1 MKLVSVDKLIP
12 GMVVSE
18 NVYTLDD
25 TLVIQKNTVLT
36 QKDIDR
42 IRSYSLYNIFVEEE
56 MKLVETKE
64 EEQPKPVKDIMEM
77 SYAEKIRN
85 SEQFQQFKE
94 HIEECADELEESFH
108 LLANDAIP
116 LNVDKLTEPVYHL
129 FVEAGGTAGI
139 FDMLHNLRDN
149 SDAVFMHSLNVSLI
163 SNTLA
168 TWMRL
173 PEEKI
178 QVATAAGLL
187 HDIGKMLI
195 PSELLNKTTQ
205 LTEYEQR
212 AMNEHVIK
220 GYELVKEKDIDQHI
234 KNAILMHHEMRDGS
248 GYPLRLKGDKIDEI
262 ASIVTVANVYDSLTA
277 KRPFR
282 EPICPFAVI
291 EHFEKDGLYKYET
304 NAIMTFMSN
313 IVNTFISNRVML
325 NTGQVGEIIFI
336 NPDHISKPTIKCG
349 EEFIDLAKKKGLS
362 VVAVI

>member
-25 TLVIQKNTVLT
+25 RLVISKDSILT
-36 QKDIDR
+36 DKDIDR

-56 MKLVETKE
+56 MKAVPQETEEVKE
-64 EEQPKPVKDIMEM
+64 AASNL

-85 SEQFQQFKE
+85 TEEFIRFKQ
-94 HIEECADELEESFH
+94 HIEDSAEELEESFRM
-108 LLANDAIP
+108 LANDSIP
-116 LNVDKLTEPVYHL
+116 LDVDKLTEPVYHL

-168 TWMRL
+168 TWMRM
-173 PEEKI
+173 PQDKI

-187 HDIGKMLI
+187 HDIGKMLV
-195 PSELLNKTTQ
+195 PSELLNKTGK

-220 GYELVKEKDIDQHI
+220 GYELVKDKDIDTHI
-234 KNAILMHHEMRDGS
+234 KNTILMHHEMRDGS
-248 GYPLRLKGDKIDEI
+248 GFPLHIKNEQIDEI
-262 ASIVTVANVYDSLTA
+262 ASIVTIANVYDNLTS
-277 KRPFR
+277 KRTYR
-282 EPICPFAVI
+282 EPICPFTVI
-291 EHFEKDGLYKYET
+291 ESFENNGLEKYDP
-304 NAIMTFMSN
+304 NAIMTFMGN
-313 IVNTFISNRVML
+313 IINTFIANRVML
-325 NTGQVGEIIFI
+325 NNGQTGEIIFI
-336 NPDHISKPTIKCG
+336 NPDHLSRPTIKCG
-349 EEFIDLAKKKGLS
+349 EEFIDLAKKRGLS
-362 VVAVI
+362 IVAVI